1 MFQIKSDIN
10 DYIDIQFIA
19 FSGIEYKTQQKYEK
33 LNTCIWFAVSF
44 FVQFEV
50 TGKSSFSWKFH
61 VLSGNRFVMIKGR
74 SGWMQV

>member
-33 LNTCIWFAVSF
+33 SNLAFDLQLHFLYNLKLLENLPLAESF
-44 FVQFEV
+44 MFYQ
-50 TGKSSFSWKFH
+50 GID
-61 VLSGNRFVMIKGR
+61 L
-74 SGWMQV
+74 